1 MGIMK
6 EYNYIIKYIFVLILT
21 GFALTSCK
29 KNLPDE
35 RLSIANDSKYLRTVF
50 EPVLGRNTLFSN
62 VFQYGNSSRPLDF
75 KIVNMRT
82 FSGDPAPE
90 MTTNYPVLVWKKVYD
105 GNEKSIEEIE
115 AKRTVEYHP
124 LFEIRPH
131 SGDFFMWASANSNM
145 IKAQP
150 DSGYVFDVEMSNSG
164 GRRYF
169 QNLRVMPLRERPYE
183 PSNLDPVTGQGT
195 SISVNPTGVF
205 IKGERDGQPLNT
217 RDDVQVL
224 FQKVGVGN
232 SLTFKFIDTLSNVID
247 PNKFADTDWENLV
260 HGFNMVK
267 TNTEVKYQTAYPI
280 PLTSYPTKY
289 TTQSGEQARVVFRFN
304 RIGFG
309 NVLEKNY
316 LAFNFNI
323 YQPGDWIIT
332 FWFKRDKPRFDND

>member
-1 MGIMK
+1 MK
-6 EYNYIIKYIFVLILT
+6 KSKYIVRCCFTFLVVGLV
-21 GFALTSCK
+21 LTSCT

-35 RLSIANDSKYLRTVF
+35 RLSIASDSRYTRTVF

-62 VFQYGNSSRPLDF
+62 IFQYGNSSRPLDF

-82 FSGDPAPE
+82 FTGEPAPE
-90 MTTNYPVLVWKKVYD
+90 LTTNYPVWVWKKIYD
-105 GNEKSIEEIE
+105 GTEKSIAEIE
-115 AKRTVEYHP
+115 AKRGIEHHP

-131 SGDFFMWASANSNM
+131 SGDLFMWAAANSNM
-145 IKAQP
+145 VKAQP

-183 PSNLDPVTGQGT
+183 PSNLDPITGQGT

-224 FQKVGVGN
+224 FQKTGNGN
-232 SLTFKFIDTLSNVID
+232 SITFKFVDTLSNPID
-247 PNKFADTDWENLV
+247 PNKFADTEWENLV

-267 TNTEVKYQTAYPI
+267 TNTEVRYDVAYPI
-280 PLTSYPTKY
+280 PLTGYPTKY
-289 TTQSGEQARVVFRFN
+289 TTVSGEQARVVFKFN
-304 RIGFG
+304 RQAFG
-309 NVLEKNY
+309 NVLERNY

-323 YQPGDWIIT
+323 YEPGDWEVT
-332 FWFKRDKPRFDND
+332 FWFKRDKPKFDND